1 MRIRRKKWAEDELKK
16 SVFYIDR
23 TENTKGRW
31 NEIFKIPNNE
41 EFEIHIEIGTGKG
54 RYISL
59 LSKKYYNNPTY
70 SKTYV
75 IGIDMIESMLGLAKR
90 EIENSI
96 LNISKEERETI
107 IKKRDGNYTNKEL
120 KEKIE
125 GINKIENF
133 KNIRI
138 LNANAEKI
146 SDYFRKRRKYN

>member
-1 MRIRRKKWAEDELKK
+1 MRIRRKKWAEDELKE

-31 NEIFKIPNNE
+31 NE
-41 EFEIHIEIGTGKG
+41 EFEIHIEIGMGKG
-54 RYISL
+54 KYISS
-59 LSKKYYNNPTY
+59 LSKNYYNNPTY

-75 IGIDMIESMLGLAKR
+75 IGIDMIEAMLGLAKR

-146 SDYFRKRRKYN
+146 SDYFRRRR

>member
-41 EFEIHIEIGTGKG
+41 EFEIHIEIGMGKG

-146 SDYFRKRRKYN
+146 SDYFRKRR

>member
-1 MRIRRKKWAEDELKK
+1 MRIRRKKWAEDELKN
-16 SVFYIDR
+16 SVLYIDR
-23 TENTKGRW
+23 TEDTKNKW
-31 NEIFKIPNNE
+31 KNIFDIDNNDNKND
-41 EFEIHIEIGTGKG
+41 FEIHIEIGMGKG
-54 RYISL
+54 RYISS

-75 IGIDMIESMLGLAKR
+75 IGIDMIEAMLGLAKR

-107 IKKRDGNYTNKEL
+107 IKKRYGDYTNKEL

-138 LNANAEKI
+138 LNVNAEKI
-146 SDYFRKRRKYN
+146 SDYFRKRR

>member
-1 MRIRRKKWAEDELKK
+1 MRIRRKKWAEDELKE

-41 EFEIHIEIGTGKG
+41 EFEIHIEIGMGKG
-54 RYISL
+54 RYISS
-59 LSKKYYNNPTY
+59 LSKEYYNNPTY
-70 SKTYV
+70 SKTYF
-75 IGIDMIESMLGLAKR
+75 IGIDMIEAMLGLAKR

-107 IKKRDGNYTNKEL
+107 IKKRDGDYTNKEL

-146 SDYFRKRRKYN
+146 SDYFRKRR

>member
-41 EFEIHIEIGTGKG
+41 EFEIHIEIGMGKG
-54 RYISL
+54 RYISS
-59 LSKKYYNNPTY
+59 LSKKYYNNPKY

-75 IGIDMIESMLGLAKR
+75 IGIDMIEAMLGLAKR

-107 IKKRDGNYTNKEL
+107 IKKRDGDYTNKEL
-120 KEKIE
+120 KEKKE

-146 SDYFRKRRKYN
+146 SDYFRKRR

>member
-1 MRIRRKKWAEDELKK
+1 MRLRNVPGSRDDIANSEYVIHEPEKH
-16 SVFYIDR
+16 
-23 TENTKGRW
+23 KG
-31 NEIFKIPNNE
+31 EVSLSFPVKQPL
-41 EFEIHIEIGTGKG
+41 FIEIGMGKG
-54 RYISL
+54 RYISS
-59 LSKKYYNNPTY
+59 LSKKYYNNSTY

-75 IGIDMIESMLGLAKR
+75 IGIDMIEAMLGLAKR

-96 LNISKEERETI
+96 LDISKEERETI
-107 IKKRDGNYTNKEL
+107 IKKRDGDYTNKEL

-146 SDYFRKRRKYN
+146 SDYFRRRR

>member
-1 MRIRRKKWAEDELKK
+1 
-16 SVFYIDR
+16 
-23 TENTKGRW
+23 
-31 NEIFKIPNNE
+31 
-41 EFEIHIEIGTGKG
+41 
-54 RYISL
+54 
-59 LSKKYYNNPTY
+59 
-70 SKTYV
+70 
-75 IGIDMIESMLGLAKR
+75 MIEAMLGLAKR

-146 SDYFRKRRKYN
+146 SEYFRRRR